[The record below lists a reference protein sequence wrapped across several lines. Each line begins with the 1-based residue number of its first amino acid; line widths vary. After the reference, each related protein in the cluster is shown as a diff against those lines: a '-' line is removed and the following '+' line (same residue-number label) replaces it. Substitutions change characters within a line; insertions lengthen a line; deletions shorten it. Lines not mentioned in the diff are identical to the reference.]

1 MRLLRALALLPVLI
15 AIPAARP
22 FAAMAANVS
31 NVLSAD
37 LSAEALAKVEAL
49 AEAEAVAEVD
59 QPQPPKEFVPVDE
72 VPPGE
77 QIPAIN
83 IVAAAYGFVWVA
95 VLGYVWSIA
104 KRLKH
109 VEAELADLESRR
121 K

>member
-1 MRLLRALALLPVLI
+1 MMRFLRACALVAAVAAATTPVLT
-15 AIPAARP
+15 AG
-22 FAAMAANVS
+22 
-31 NVLSAD
+31 
-37 LSAEALAKVEAL
+37 
-49 AEAEAVAEVD
+49 

-83 IVAAAYGFVWVA
+83 MVAAAYGFVWVA

-104 KRLKH
+104 RRLQH
-109 VEAELADLESRR
+109 VESELADLESRR

>member
-1 MRLLRALALLPVLI
+1 MRLLRALTLLAALI
-15 AIPAARP
+15 MPAAMP
-22 FAAMAANVS
+22 SPAAAF
-31 NVLSAD
+31 
-37 LSAEALAKVEAL
+37 EA
-49 AEAEAVAEVD
+49 

-95 VLGYVWSIA
+95 VMGYVWSIA
-104 KRLKH
+104 RRLKQ
-109 VEAELADLESRR
+109 VETELTDLESRR

>member
-1 MRLLRALALLPVLI
+1 MRLLRVLTLLAALV

-22 FAAMAANVS
+22 STAMAAN
-31 NVLSAD
+31 
-37 LSAEALAKVEAL
+37 
-49 AEAEAVAEVD
+49 

-83 IVAAAYGFVWVA
+83 MVAAAYGFVWVA
-95 VLGYVWSIA
+95 VLVYVWSIA
-104 KRLKH
+104 KRLKQ
-109 VEAELADLESRR
+109 VESELADLETRR